1 MAAHR
6 WYGNKWAMIA
16 RLFPGRTDN
25 AVKNHW
31 HVIMAR
37 KYREQ
42 SSAYRRRKMNQA
54 ANKKLEVMGSGSFV
68 CRDATS
74 INRTEPI
81 SLNVCNIGSSF
92 IKSSHN
98 FPFAAHMVGGGSIV
112 NGSHMNSS
120 EEAVSSGGG
129 GDWFVGGY
137 SSSKTMLP
145 PHHTG
150 GDCASQT
157 PFYFLSGLSI

>member
-42 SSAYRRRKMNQA
+42 SSAYRRKKMNIQA
-54 ANKKLEVMGSGSFV
+54 AQKKLEVGGGSFV
-68 CRDATS
+68 SRDDAS
-74 INRTEPI
+74 IRTEPN
-81 SLNVCNIGSSF
+81 SLNVCNGSSF
-92 IKSSHN
+92 MKSSRHF
-98 FPFAAHMVGGGSIV
+98 FPFAAHILVGNGGSV
-112 NGSHMNSS
+112 MNGSHLCSS
-120 EEAVSSGGG
+120 EEAVSSGCG
-129 GDWFVGGY
+129 GDWFVGA
-137 SSSKTMLP
+137 SSSRKTMLP
-145 PHHTG
+145 PHQTG
-150 GDCASQT
+150 PCGSQT
-157 PFYFLSGLSI
+157 PFYFLSGLSF